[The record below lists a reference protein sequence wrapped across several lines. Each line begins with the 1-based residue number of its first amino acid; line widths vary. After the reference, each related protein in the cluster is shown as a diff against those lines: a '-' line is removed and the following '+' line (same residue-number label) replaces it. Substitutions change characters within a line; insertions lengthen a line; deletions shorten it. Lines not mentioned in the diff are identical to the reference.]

1 MVLISYSG
9 SSWPRV
15 NTRTGE
21 IFSTSSKME
30 HKTLEQSPS
39 SGPRRLKSGR
49 FLRFHES
56 IPNLV

>member
-49 FLRFHES
+49 FLRFQ
-56 IPNLV
+56 

>member
-21 IFSTSSKME
+21 IFSTSSKNG
-30 HKTLEQSPS
+30 TQDT
-39 SGPRRLKSGR
+39 GT
-49 FLRFHES
+49 ES
-56 IPNLV
+56 LLWSQKAEI